1 LLGKSERKHEYFESK
16 FGRKKKTYPRSF
28 EVIKEHMKAYED
40 YLPKRANE
48 TLAISRLFLCNK
60 TARI

>member
-1 LLGKSERKHEYFESK
+1 LLGKTERKHKYFESK
-16 FGRKKKTYPRSF
+16 FGKNYSRSF
-28 EVIKEHMKAYED
+28 EVIKEHMKAYEG

-48 TLAISRLFLCNK
+48 TLAISRLILCNK